1 MSQTWI
7 EVIGLLAGALSCV
20 SFIPQVLKLLRQRDA
35 SGVSRRMYMVTV
47 TAFSLWLAY
56 GVLHGGLALILSNGI
71 CLLLS
76 ASILGLKIWRDR
88 QGSPSGA

>member
-1 MSQTWI
+1 MNTGWV
-7 EVIGLLAGALSCV
+7 EAIGLLAGALSCV

-56 GVLHGGLALILSNGI
+56 GFLHGRLALILANGI
-71 CLLLS
+71 CLML
-76 ASILGLKIWRDR
+76 AATILGLKIWRDR
-88 QGSPSGA
+88 QDRHSRA